1 MFYYYNIYSIIYIY
15 TIYHELKA
23 PLIPSLGC
31 WWRRRKKTKKK
42 PPPFFPGEGFPAAG
56 EADDGQEEEVG
67 RHQAGRG
74 RSDHIRDLLQR
85 RQFPL
90 PALLPGHEPAEA
102 RLPIRR
108 APLPGEDPL
117 ESPSRF
123 AKSAIFF
130 GVADCSG
137 IGDVLVVGWV
147 RLFAVR
153 I

>member
-1 MFYYYNIYSIIYIY
+1 M
-15 TIYHELKA
+15 KA
-23 PLIPSLGC
+23 PLIHSLGC
-31 WWRRRKKTKKK
+31 WWRRHKKNRRL
-42 PPPFFPGEGFPAAG
+42 FFPARGFFAAG
-56 EADDGQEEEVG
+56 DADYGQEEEVR

-74 RSDHIRDLLQR
+74 RSDRVRHLLRR

-90 PALLPGHEPAEA
+90 SALLPGHEPAEA

-123 AKSAIFF
+123 AKFVLFCGFQIVLELDVF
-130 GVADCSG
+130 VLCVV
-137 IGDVLVVGWV
+137 DVLVVGWV